1 MTFLARAT
9 VALLSGI
16 GAGTVGFWATW
27 RFIALVLKAEPG
39 IGHDV
44 WLVGSIFGPGVVV
57 AFVAFF
63 FISRS
68 VPAKSEAVTPRGAS
82 VV

>member
-1 MTFLARAT
+1 MTFFARAT

-16 GAGTVGFWATW
+16 GAGNVGFWAMW
-27 RFIALVLKAEPG
+27 NFIAQVLKAEPG

-57 AFVAFF
+57 AFVVFVV
-63 FISRS
+63 ISKS
-68 VPAKSEAVTPRGAS
+68 VAGKGATLSSPSPSAV
-82 VV
+82 